1 MHTRPPSATRGPAP
15 RSAGFTLSELLVS
28 LAVASIIV
36 VLVYQV
42 FVSQQRVF
50 TTQEDVGEAQQN
62 ARVAVDELTRT
73 VSPLGAGAAV
83 DQGQVRILMAHPDQL
98 LFNADLSGDH
108 DALAAGTDLTTVAG
122 YSADDPYAAVPGS
135 YASSAAETYRY
146 YLRPDAG
153 GVHHSL
159 YREINLTSGGAREV
173 AMHLG
178 NVRVG
183 QALFTYYGDF
193 DGDGTFETL
202 ERVDLTTSSRVA
214 AGAPL
219 DAVIRRID
227 LNVIAETPYPDPRL
241 AANSGYR
248 QTVLKTSITPRN
260 VWDCPIVQPV
270 PPGLGILRAPALR
283 GTTTALS
290 FRVTRGSLA
299 EQGRTVLFT
308 VDGPTGFTDTTD
320 QGTTAADGL
329 ITTQILWPNP
339 GPPCATLPG
348 GTYTVT
354 AITSTPP
361 SLDTPFGT

>member
-108 DALAAGTDLTTVAG
+108 DALAAGTDLTAVAG

-153 GVHHSL
+153 
-159 YREINLTSGGAREV
+159 
-173 AMHLG
+173 
-178 NVRVG
+178 
-183 QALFTYYGDF
+183 
-193 DGDGTFETL
+193 
-202 ERVDLTTSSRVA
+202 
-214 AGAPL
+214 
-219 DAVIRRID
+219 
-227 LNVIAETPYPDPRL
+227 
-241 AANSGYR
+241 
-248 QTVLKTSITPRN
+248 
-260 VWDCPIVQPV
+260 
-270 PPGLGILRAPALR
+270 
-283 GTTTALS
+283 
-290 FRVTRGSLA
+290 
-299 EQGRTVLFT
+299 
-308 VDGPTGFTDTTD
+308 
-320 QGTTAADGL
+320 
-329 ITTQILWPNP
+329 
-339 GPPCATLPG
+339 
-348 GTYTVT
+348 
-354 AITSTPP
+354 
-361 SLDTPFGT
+361 